1 MTMRDPLSDGPVEN
15 RIRVEELLS
24 QREDLQ
30 RRFEEMGNTYAD
42 QDDYDRLFMDMDRV
56 DRELRSLGYIRR

>member
-1 MTMRDPLSDGPVEN
+1 MRDPLIDVPEEN
-15 RIRVEELLS
+15 RVRVRQLLS

-42 QDDYDRLFMDMDRV
+42 QENYDRLFVDMDRV